1 MRGAILAGGAASR
14 YGGAPKGLL
23 TVGGSRILDRVVA
36 RVQAVTGAA
45 PLLVANASGA
55 SAWRPDLK
63 TIPDARP
70 GFGSL
75 GGIFT
80 AATAEPGPVLCV
92 AWDMPFV
99 PEALLRALVE
109 GAGAGAGTYDVFL
122 PESSGPRGLE
132 PLCAVYGPACGPAI
146 ARRLDSG
153 DLKAISFHPDVRV
166 GILSLAQVRA
176 FGDPAELFFNVNTPD
191 DLERAE
197 VLWQRRA

>member
-23 TVGGSRILDRVVA
+23 MVGGSRILDRVVA

-109 GAGAGAGTYDVFL
+109 GAAAGTYDAFL
-122 PESSGPRGLE
+122 PESSGRRGVE

-176 FGDPAELFFNVNTPD
+176 FGDPDELFFNVNTPD

-197 VLWQRRA
+197 ALWQRRA